1 VDSTIDEINLDT
13 RSDVIENSRS
23 SIMPSVN
30 SNFQSVSQKD
40 YEPTPYKQT
49 AWEGSDSFDKNPIF
63 EGMSL
68 EVLQN
73 EEFKRDPMFEVF
85 DEPLNVSEFRQ
96 FPKEIPPEEEP
107 GFGISEVELEEI
119 RLQAFEEGRTRGK
132 EEGAAAAQVEI
143 FAKYEELANTMREVS
158 NHITSEVDRRVNV
171 LEQNALGLALDISK
185 KILDTTAE
193 VKKDYIKSLIK
204 KSLIQLGAAS
214 NIIVKVGSADFE
226 FLSVVGLPE
235 AMEDESAKI
244 RYVMDENI
252 TSGCIIES
260 DHGELNLEL
269 DKMWQ
274 EVKDRLYE
282 AVES

>member
-1 VDSTIDEINLDT
+1 MDSTIDKIDLDT
-13 RSDVIENSRS
+13 ESDILENSS
-23 SIMPSVN
+23 SAIMSSDN

-40 YEPTPYKQT
+40 YEPTPYMQT
-49 AWEGSDSFDKNPIF
+49 AWEGSESLDENPIF
-63 EGMSL
+63 EGMYL

-85 DEPLNVSEFRQ
+85 DEPLSVGEFQ
-96 FPKEIPPEEEP
+96 QYPKELSPEEDSGP
-107 GFGISEVELEEI
+107 GISEVDLEEI
-119 RLQAFEEGRTRGK
+119 RLNAFEEGRAKGK
-132 EEGAAAAQVEI
+132 EEGAASAQVEI

-158 NHITSEVDRRVNV
+158 DHITSEVETRVNV
-171 LEQNALGLALDISK
+171 LEHNALGLALDISK

-193 VKKDYIKSLIK
+193 IKKDYIHSLIK
-204 KSLIQLGAAS
+204 KSLVQLGAAS
-214 NIIVKVGSADFE
+214 NIIVKVGSADYE

-244 RYVMDENI
+244 RYVKDENI